1 MTDTVN
7 GGNAAPLYE
16 TAPWTWDFFHLVC
29 LFNGTNVVLSSVAKK
44 GMALSRLLLLC
55 MLASEV
61 QDAETKPIDFVCS
74 RSARRAM
81 NIVTE
86 MQAALNNCNSSAILP
101 TPVQIPCTELHIA
114 TWERKSHHERRQDIS
129 MSLRGLFE
137 SVKVARPL
145 GQEECVSVLL
155 QRLEHNINGYLLIL
169 THLQLSDQQ
178 APVESPELSCV
189 PRSTLSL
196 STVLLN
202 YRRLITGKLERLMM
216 SLESTCAPQ

>member
-1 MTDTVN
+1 
-7 GGNAAPLYE
+7 
-16 TAPWTWDFFHLVC
+16 
-29 LFNGTNVVLSSVAKK
+29 
-44 GMALSRLLLLC
+44 MALSRLLLLC

-61 QDAETKPIDFVCS
+61 RDAETKPIDFVCS

-86 MQAALNNCNSSAILP
+86 MQTALNNCNSSAILP

-129 MSLRGLFE
+129 LSLRGLFE

-145 GQEECVSVLL
+145 GQEECGSVLL

-178 APVESPELSCV
+178 APVEYPELSCV
-189 PRSTLSL
+189 PRSTLNL

-216 SLESTCAPQ
+216 SLESTCTPQ